1 MRSVIFTDFSS
12 SSWEYTWMKQHYQ
25 KLRGYDR
32 IITCQYKKCT
42 KSVLMRSKF
51 KNMPKKVNY
60 VKNIMAMFYPGMYN
74 DLGRKKNP
82 ANNRMNYLS
91 SGAGFLPSTASS
103 QLFFVGLV
111 HQHVI
116 TQTMNTQRDM
126 PS

>member
-1 MRSVIFTDFSS
+1 
-12 SSWEYTWMKQHYQ
+12 
-25 KLRGYDR
+25 
-32 IITCQYKKCT
+32 
-42 KSVLMRSKF
+42 MRSKF

-126 PS
+126 PSWFRELNDSAIRKIKHNNNLYLLPPPVAVTTGIMKEF